1 MDMRGFRLLVTAL
14 LLTTA
19 VVLVTASFDHWST
32 WSRHALDLAARRAAE
47 TPMTA
52 AVALVFFIA
61 IWIMCLIPSTPIE
74 LVIIIAY
81 GLVGGFALVYT
92 GKVLGCLASYA
103 LGRSLLGRRRLPL
116 WLEQNQ
122 LLRAMRLT
130 VTQAPWRICFLSR
143 AAYIPIALKNYG
155 LAALAAPPLP
165 FAVALCVVEV
175 YNTGTLAL
183 VGVSV
188 HRVSVAVGGAEAGSS
203 SLRWSTIGPLVAVSA
218 LVALGVYLA
227 AATRRALDALNR
239 EGSSEEDEDEVGST
253 AAAATAADS
262 AALRGSP
269 VQTAAD
275 RRGLLTPSPTG
286 STTSYTNDHEVVPY
300 GAKRRSM
307 SPHPQGGE
315 AARDLL

>member
-1 MDMRGFRLLVTAL
+1 
-14 LLTTA
+14 
-19 VVLVTASFDHWST
+19 
-32 WSRHALDLAARRAAE
+32 
-47 TPMTA
+47 MTA
-52 AVALVFFIA
+52 AAALVFFIA

-103 LGRSLLGRRRLPL
+103 LGRSLFGRRSLPL
-116 WLEQNQ
+116 WLEQHQ

-188 HRVSVAVGGAEAGSS
+188 HRVSEAVGGAESGSS
-203 SLRWSTIGPLVAVSA
+203 SSRWSTIGPLVAACA

-227 AATRRALDALNR
+227 AATRRALEALKG
-239 EGSSEEDEDEVGST
+239 EESSEEDEDEVGLA
-253 AAAATAADS
+253 AAAATVVDS
-262 AALRGSP
+262 VARRGSP
-269 VQTAAD
+269 VQPAAD

-286 STTSYTNDHEVVPY
+286 STTSYTNEEEVPY
-300 GAKRRSM
+300 GAKRRTM
-307 SPHPQGGE
+307 SPQGGE
-315 AARDLL
+315 AARNLL